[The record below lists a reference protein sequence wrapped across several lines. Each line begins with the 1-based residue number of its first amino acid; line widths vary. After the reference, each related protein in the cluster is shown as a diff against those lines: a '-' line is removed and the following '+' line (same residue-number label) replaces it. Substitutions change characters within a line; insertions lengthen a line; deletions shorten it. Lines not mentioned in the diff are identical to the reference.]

1 MFLAIEGTPQSMY
14 DHQWFDEE
22 SHCWYISR
30 RVLTYSNLI
39 FILTDL
45 KDKLTR
51 QAEDFMWI
59 VKESSQEM
67 AQYNVTGVGSLVNWI
82 LFTSTYVLYYFVVH

>member
-1 MFLAIEGTPQSMY
+1 MI
-14 DHQWFDEE
+14 DEE
-22 SHCWYISR
+22 THCWYISR

-82 LFTSTYVLYYFVVH
+82 LFTSAYVLYYFIVH